1 MAHEIDTMMFVGEV
15 PWHKLGRYVGD
26 MEVTA
31 DEAIVA
37 AGLDWEVEGIAP
49 QVPALDGSGMLDI
62 EGYQAIRR
70 KDNGAVLSIMSDGY
84 KFVQNRGKF
93 NFFDAVVGSGE
104 AKYHTAMSLDEG
116 RKIALLAKLP
126 KTMKIKNDGPVEEY
140 VLLADSFDGSTAFTM
155 MLTPVRVVCANTL
168 NAALMSGQK
177 VAYKL
182 RHSVNIENR
191 IAEAQHA
198 LGFAVKEFDK
208 FEAAANHL
216 VDTTFTDKQM
226 MKLGEKLFP
235 AKNEDGVL
243 TVSPQSRAAR
253 EAVLD
258 LFENGKGHAGIR
270 GTAWA
275 AINAVAEFADHD
287 KQTRLT
293 GGRGEIEARGM
304 SLLFGAAARMKQKA
318 VDEVYALL
326 KAA

>member
-31 DEAIVA
+31 DEAIVVG
-37 AGLDWEVEGIAP
+37 GLDWEVERITPRLPSLFAETDD
-49 QVPALDGSGMLDI
+49 LI
-62 EGYQAIRR
+62 EGYKAIRR
-70 KDNGAVLSIMSDGY
+70 MDNGKVLSIMSDGY
-84 KFVQNRGKF
+84 KPVQNRGKF

-104 AKYHTAMSLDEG
+104 AKYHTAISMDEG

-126 KTMKIKNDGPVEEY
+126 KTIRVKGDSPIEEY
-140 VLLADSFDGSTAFTM
+140 VLLADSFDGSIAFTM

-168 NAALMSGQK
+168 NLALTQGAK
-177 VAYKL
+177 TAYKL

-198 LGFAVKEFDK
+198 LGFAVKEYDK
-208 FEAAANHL
+208 FEEAANHL
-216 VDTTFTDKQM
+216 VSVKFSDTQM
-226 MKLGEKLFP
+226 KNVAAKVFP
-235 AKNEDGVL
+235 ANAENE
-243 TVSPQSRAAR
+243 VSPQARAAR

-258 LFENGKGHAGIR
+258 LFENGKGHAPIR

-275 AINAVAEFADHD
+275 AVNSVAEFMDHD

-293 GGRGEIEARGM
+293 GGRSEAESRGLA
-304 SLLFGAAARMKQKA
+304 LLFGSAAKKKQIA
-318 VDEVYALL
+318 VDATYAEIKL
-326 KAA
+326 AA